1 MLSKVHKLKRDA
13 RHSTHT
19 FVSLL
24 PFSSPMFPTCAHIT
38 SRFSMAL
45 ILGVLPQPALASDGY
60 HDITPITAGPA
71 LFGQFQ
77 VNGLSQDIIINDSV
91 SHDALKHQARGVIKA
106 GEEAIIASGMTARL
120 LRANYKP
127 GQRFNSG
134 ALLAK
139 FDCTQQEAELKALE
153 QAHETL
159 SLQYKNQDH
168 LFKAGAAGE
177 LDVSMARSEM
187 AQASAERDALSAR
200 MKHCHVYAPYAG
212 IIVDKHVA
220 SYETP
225 AQNAPLYTVHRAGD
239 LEISVIIPSKWL
251 RWIDKG
257 AKFKFHV
264 DETGAELTGKIS
276 RIGASVDPVS
286 QTIEVTGKMT
296 GATHGALSGMSGV
309 AQFDRKDAT

>member
-1 MLSKVHKLKRDA
+1 MLPRVHILKRGA
-13 RHSTHT
+13 RHSSHT
-19 FVSLL
+19 FALRS
-24 PFSSPMFPTCAHIT
+24 PFISPMFPTCAHIIG
-38 SRFSMAL
+38 RFSMAL
-45 ILGVLPQPALASDGY
+45 TLGVLPQSALASDRY
-60 HDITPITAGPA
+60 HDITSITAGPA
-71 LFGQFQ
+71 LFGQFK
-77 VNGLSQDIIINDSV
+77 VDGLAQDIIINDTIN
-91 SHDALKHQARGVIKA
+91 HEARGVIKA

-127 GQRFNSG
+127 GQRFTSG

-139 FDCTQQEAELKALE
+139 FDCTQQEAELKALG

-200 MKHCHVYAPYAG
+200 MKHCHVYAPYDG

-220 SYETP
+220 AYETP
-225 AQNAPLYTVHRAGD
+225 AQNAPLYTVHRAGN

-251 RWIDKG
+251 RWVDKG

-264 DETGAELTGKIS
+264 DETGAELNGKIS

-286 QTIEVTGKMT
+286 QTIEVTGQMT
-296 GATHGALSGMSGV
+296 GATQGALSGMSGV

>member
-1 MLSKVHKLKRDA
+1 MSPNVHSLKRDE
-13 RHSTHT
+13 RQNLHT
-19 FVSLL
+19 SAKTLAFNT
-24 PFSSPMFPTCAHIT
+24 PMFLKCTHPTA
-38 SRFSMAL
+38 RFFMAL
-45 ILGVLPQPALASDGY
+45 TLGILPQSALASDRY
-60 HDITPITAGPA
+60 NDITSITAGPA
-71 LFGQFQ
+71 LFGHFQ
-77 VNGLSQDIIINDSV
+77 VNGLTQDIIINDTV

-127 GQRFNSG
+127 GQTFKSG
-134 ALLAK
+134 SLLAE
-139 FDCTQQEAELKALE
+139 FDCTQQEAELKALG

-187 AQASAERDALSAR
+187 AQAAAERDALTAR

-220 SYETP
+220 RYETP
-225 AQNAPLYTVHRAGD
+225 AQNAPLYTVHRTGN

-251 RWIDKG
+251 RWVDTG
-257 AKFKFHV
+257 AKFKFQV
-264 DETGAELTGKIS
+264 DETGVELNGKVS
-276 RIGASVDPVS
+276 RIGAAVDPVS
-286 QTIEVTGKMT
+286 QTIEVTGKLT
-296 GATHGALSGMSGV
+296 GSAHGALSGMSGV